1 MNGALDFFITN
12 RQMRLQTDLV
22 AQFTIARHF
31 AATLFTRPLL
41 RGCNKA
47 ASHGLQAQIRIDI
60 PAFDVPDIARFAAVG
75 VVAYARFEKTAE
87 RAVITFGNE
96 NGCPSFILV
105 EIIADLKLVIVF
117 AIRPQGAA
125 HALPFG
131 AIGGLYFS
139 DKHNRQMT
147 LLYPSVKHEYLR
159 EYIFKFWRGGSDYLI
174 VQMLVFGK

>member
-12 RQMRLQTDLV
+12 RKMRLQTDLV
-22 AQFTIARHF
+22 AQFTIAGHF
-31 AATLFTRPLL
+31 AATLFARPLL
-41 RGCNKA
+41 GGFDEA
-47 ASHGLQAQIRIDI
+47 APEGLQAQIRINI

-87 RAVITFGNE
+87 RAVLTFNNE
-96 NGCPSFILV
+96 NRSLPLILM

-117 AIRPQGAA
+117 SVGPEGAA

-131 AIGGLYFS
+131 TIGGLYFS

-159 EYIFKFWRGGSDYLI
+159 EYIFKFWRGSGDYLI